1 MSLASFILAVV
12 FILLTPGP
20 TNTILAAS
28 GAAMGWRGAML
39 LPLAEAAGYLL
50 AVTACL
56 ALADAVSNSAA
67 AMQAM
72 KAVAAVWLLFSA
84 WKLWHQKMQSHACGR
99 TVALRRV
106 FLTTLL
112 NPKAMLVGAILIPGM
127 EAGLRMQATAA
138 FIALSLAAGAL
149 WTLFGSSL
157 PGRVT
162 PYAYRIAAVVVGLFS
177 VAAASGAIAG

>member
-28 GAAMGWRGAML
+28 GAVMGWRGAML

-50 AVTACL
+50 AVTFYVV
-56 ALADAVSNSAA
+56 LADAVGNSPA

-72 KAVAAVWLLFSA
+72 NAVAAVWLLFSA
-84 WKLWHQKMQSHACGR
+84 WKLWRQKMQSPACGR
-99 TVALRRV
+99 TVALSRV

-127 EAGLRMQATAA
+127 EAELRMQATGA

-157 PGRVT
+157 PGRMK
-162 PYAYRIAAVVVGLFS
+162 PYAYRIAAIVVGLFS
-177 VAAASGAIAG
+177 LAAASGAIGG

>member
-1 MSLASFILAVV
+1 MSLASFILAVA

-28 GAAMGWRGAML
+28 GAVMGWRGAMV

-50 AVTACL
+50 AVTAYL
-56 ALADAVSNSAA
+56 VLADAVGNSPT

-99 TVALRRV
+99 KVALSRV

-127 EAGLRMQATAA
+127 DAELRTQATGA
-138 FIALSLAAGAL
+138 FIALSLAAGVV

-157 PGRVT
+157 PGRMK
-162 PYAYRIAAVVVGLFS
+162 PYAYRIAAIVVGLFS
-177 VAAASGAIAG
+177 LAAASGAIAG

>member
-1 MSLASFILAVV
+1 MTENLQPAKPDQTPAGKTNKTFLGGLASV
-12 FILLTPGP
+12 
-20 TNTILAAS
+20 
-28 GAAMGWRGAML
+28 L
-39 LPLAEAAGYLL
+39 LPLGAILL
-50 AVTACL
+50 
-56 ALADAVSNSAA
+56 
-67 AMQAM
+67 
-72 KAVAAVWLLFSA
+72 
-84 WKLWHQKMQSHACGR
+84 
-99 TVALRRV
+99 
-106 FLTTLL
+106 
-112 NPKAMLVGAILIPGM
+112 AMLVGAILIPGM